1 MTLPAPTLEHTCD
14 LTVYVSAPIEA
25 GHTIGLN
32 SRGRRRI
39 IPITGGKVVFAPTLA
54 NSCAAPPP
62 EGALAPSGGRAALAE
77 GPLTGTVLP
86 GGADFQLVV
95 SDTSADLDA
104 RYLLALSDGSHVFV
118 QNHALRRGSAEDIAR
133 LVRGEPVDPAAIYF
147 RCVPTFEVSSPAHA
161 WMTES
166 VFVGTGAR
174 FPDRVE
180 ISVYRVA

>member
-25 GHTIGLN
+25 GHTVGLN

-39 IPITGGKVVFAPTLA
+39 IPITGGKVT
-54 NSCAAPPP
+54 
-62 EGALAPSGGRAALAE
+62 GRIE
-77 GPLTGTVLP
+77 GTVLP

-95 SDTSADLDA
+95 SETSADLDA

-118 QNHALRRGSAEDIAR
+118 QNHALRRGSAEDIAK

-180 ISVYRVA
+180 ISVFRVA